1 MNSEEGLNKV
11 KDVGK
16 DRVGEAGAR
25 NLGGVQGRMM
35 ENGGERD
42 EDRQKRVNECS
53 RNTKCEPE
61 MKGKELR
68 QRWQIRCA

>member
-1 MNSEEGLNKV
+1 MDSEEGLNEV

-42 EDRQKRVNECS
+42 EDRQKRVNERS

-61 MKGKELR
+61 MKGEELR